1 MKNWNLGL
9 DEYGISKNR
18 YKELRAFCLQY
29 PEWKEKESEILDSG
43 TAPQDGPAVK
53 NHISDPTQ
61 KKGLAL
67 ILSNVTGKIK
77 LIEDTARDVDVI
89 LAEYLIRNV
98 TTEYYGYQDLVKCGM
113 VCSRSDFYRKR
124 RQFFYYLNQKTQ

>member
-1 MKNWNLGL
+1 MQNWELKL

-18 YKELRAFCLQY
+18 YRELRAFCLQY
-29 PEWKEKESEILDSG
+29 PEWKEKEAEILDSG
-43 TAPQDGPAVK
+43 TVPQGGPAVK

-89 LAEYLIRNV
+89 LADYLILNV
-98 TTEYYGYQDLVKCGM
+98 TTEYNSYPDLAKSGM
-113 VCSRSDFYRKR
+113 VCSKNNFYRKR
-124 RQFFYYLNQKTQ
+124 RQFFFYLNQKLQ